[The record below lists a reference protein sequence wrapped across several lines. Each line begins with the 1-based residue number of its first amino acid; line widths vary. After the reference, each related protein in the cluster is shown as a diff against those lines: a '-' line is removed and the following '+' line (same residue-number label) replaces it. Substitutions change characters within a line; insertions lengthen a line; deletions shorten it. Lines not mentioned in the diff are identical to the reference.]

1 MKVKRYVVDDLPE
14 AVQLIRNELGS
25 DAVILGTKEIRQG
38 GFLGMFRK
46 RRVEVIAAVDD
57 AALARTNASPR
68 LSGTPRLSSAARA
81 HGLPAAAG
89 TGGSGGSE
97 SGWTSPASE
106 PAEPAERVAPLPPQ
120 AVRERY
126 ARQPLPPART
136 GEAGATARPSGGG
149 APANTA
155 ATGPAGGWPN
165 GGEAVRPSAAIGVA
179 AAGPASATA
188 AAAAEP
194 AASGDELLRE
204 LRAVKDMV
212 VRMARQQTFGN
223 LPEPIAR
230 WSRRLA
236 EQGVE
241 PALVERFAEEMGQ
254 RLGRNR
260 EAADDNGY
268 ATAREILLE
277 WLAPSAGKG
286 ISPDTRIVRLVGP
299 TGVGKTTTLAKLAAE
314 QTLTYRRS
322 VGFITADTY
331 RIAAVDQLRTY
342 ADILDVPL
350 EVVFSPSELIRA
362 YNRLADRDLLLMDT
376 AGRNYRNELY
386 VSEVNSLLSAGERAR
401 TYLVLSMTHKYADM
415 RLVASHFAKY
425 GVDSLLLTKF
435 DETDSYG
442 AVLNLVQE
450 FGFEISYITCGQ
462 TVPDDIRVFDPEEL
476 VRKMLG
482 ESAHA

>member
-1 MKVKRYVVDDLPE
+1 MRVKRYVVDDLPE

-57 AALARTNASPR
+57 AALARTKASSG
-68 LSGTPRLSSAARA
+68 LSGLSRPLSANRTHGLSAAGSLGGGQESDA
-81 HGLPAAAG
+81 TAAASDPAG
-89 TGGSGGSE
+89 TV
-97 SGWTSPASE
+97 
-106 PAEPAERVAPLPPQ
+106 ERVVPLPPQ
-120 AVRERY
+120 VVRERY
-126 ARQPLPPART
+126 ARQPLPTVRT
-136 GEAGATARPSGGG
+136 GETEAAARPGGG
-149 APANTA
+149 EPPAQAA
-155 ATGPAGGWPN
+155 ATGRAGGWPN
-165 GGEAVRPSAAIGVA
+165 GSGAVRPSAATGVS
-179 AAGPASATA
+179 AAGPANGTA
-188 AAAAEP
+188 ILAADPE
-194 AASGDELLRE
+194 ASGELLRE

-212 VRMARQQTFGN
+212 VQMARQQTFGN
-223 LPEPIAR
+223 LPEPIAH
-230 WSRRLA
+230 WTRRLA

-241 PALVERFAEEMGQ
+241 PALVEQFAEEMER

-268 ATAREILLE
+268 ATAKEILLE
-277 WLAPSAGKG
+277 WLAPYAGKG

-376 AGRNYRNELY
+376 AGRNYRNELF

-425 GVDSLLLTKF
+425 GVNSLLLTKF

-442 AVLNLVQE
+442 AVLNLVHE